1 MFDDSKYVNYEEAE
15 SESREGEAE
24 YLENV
29 QSIKINANLGKYDS
43 SMNT

>member
-1 MFDDSKYVNYEEAE
+1 MTKYVSYEEAK
-15 SESREGEAE
+15 SECWEEGEAD

-43 SMNT
+43 SRNT